1 MRVPGQKPWFAVV
14 GCIPKEKIGIQEG
27 GMAEVLNLK
36 DDPKAVKARLDE
48 KKAYPAYHMNKQ
60 HWYTIVLD
68 ERLEDEEILRLVG
81 ISLETVR
88 A

>member
-1 MRVPGQKPWFAVV
+1 MPGQKPWFAVV

-81 ISLETVR
+81 ISFETVR